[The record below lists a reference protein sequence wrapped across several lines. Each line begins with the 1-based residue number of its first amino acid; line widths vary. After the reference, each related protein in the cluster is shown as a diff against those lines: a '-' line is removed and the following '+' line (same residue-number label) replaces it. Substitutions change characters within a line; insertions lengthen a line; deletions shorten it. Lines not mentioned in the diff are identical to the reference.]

1 MSLMPKIAEVF
12 KFTVRNKVDL
22 ACINETWLKDRIVDS
37 VEEIPGYSI
46 IRRDREVVEHGGVY
60 LYIKDRYS
68 KYRLIDELKCCEEHE
83 NSMGPPEAKATSP
96 RVLLL
101 SYGNCLPS

>member
-37 VEEIPGYSI
+37 VEEIPSYSI
-46 IRRDREVVEHGGVY
+46 IRRDREVVEHGGVC
-60 LYIKDRYS
+60 LNIKDRYS
-68 KYRLIDELKCCEEHE
+68 KYRLIDELKK
-83 NSMGPPEAKATSP
+83 NTKFYGSIRGQSDSPEGTPA
-96 RVLLL
+96 
-101 SYGNCLPS
+101 